1 MQSQAV
7 FNKILKI
14 NSEQGVSVARVTLR
28 FQLIFNLRSY
38 LEWWIDEL
46 EKRRDN
52 ISRVLNEIQKNKDI
66 KRTVSGDAME
76 SRDGVNF

>member
-1 MQSQAV
+1 M
-7 FNKILKI
+7 
-14 NSEQGVSVARVTLR
+14 SVARVTLR

-38 LEWWIDEL
+38 FEWWIDEL

-52 ISRVLNEIQKNKDI
+52 ISRVLNEIQKNKDM
-66 KRTVSGDAME
+66 KRTVSGDVME